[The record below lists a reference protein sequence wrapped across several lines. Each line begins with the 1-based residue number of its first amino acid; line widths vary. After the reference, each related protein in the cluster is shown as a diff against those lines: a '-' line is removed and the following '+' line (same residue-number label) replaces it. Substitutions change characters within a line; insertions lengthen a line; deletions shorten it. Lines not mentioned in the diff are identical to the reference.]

1 MGDTIGIC
9 VSEGVGTDEKFNN
22 RLWRKPPKLCCREC
36 EEFFRQVMERNWVC
50 PFCKTRI
57 QTK

>member
-22 RLWRKPPKLCCREC
+22 RLWR
-36 EEFFRQVMERNWVC
+36 
-50 PFCKTRI
+50 FCKTRI